1 MGEYNYGHHQ
11 TRSQGLPAYSDID
24 TATDGEPK
32 HRELGRPGRLASKW
46 IADLVNGSLGDAG
59 IPQCSHRSAAQPARH
74 DLYRILSQCF
84 DSPAGWKAQERDQ
97 VLTVCMCRT
106 CKKTFTIILKCPS
119 GRRCDKN
126 IQPMHHLVPT
136 AVSEGGASYS
146 KHYPIVG
153 QAEFMC
159 SAVGC
164 DLTVCVDVCDRRLPE
179 DWEASLVDREP
190 VRARLE
196 EQLQSNDHGRY
207 EDFRSGDKLAKLF
220 PAHYLWQYLSD
231 VLKSGPETAEKKVS
245 YRNKFFT
252 LCFRDRFGDIFDF
265 LEFETVDGDDDQSL
279 VLPHLDDG
287 PSALTEPSSRRGWF
301 EIARIQLYF
310 LVVDNLPAA
319 LVAPI
324 DMPVTPQFDTIKVLE
339 ELLDAKYAKS
349 KQAFGDYS
357 PADFDL
363 LGVNN
368 DIHENMLWYA
378 CACQGQTDPANR
390 ELYFEALRRVSQN
403 REGASAELRKWLE
416 GEELALVIVRSAREA
431 AADPLPKAYRAL
443 DSEQSASNEFVL
455 QQFDNK
461 LRSASVSDRKTLRNH
476 LLLIG
481 RNKKDPDIVHYA
493 CRFDPEEAMA
503 FLGIPDD
510 AVQEVIPSYVQANI
524 NEDKSIDRILAAGAL
539 RSLTKKYNN
548 HADLEVLAM
557 DLVKEAGEP
566 WMVDDSSITVALGPS
581 SQTATRPALDVSLP
595 VGLVNIRNT
604 CYLNSILQYFN
615 TVLPVRDVVLNWEE
629 YKLEPTEENLKT
641 RRLGGSGS
649 TLDKAEAFLAAK
661 FVEEMRSLF
670 LDLQSS
676 NESAIRP
683 QQRLALAAL
692 KTADQLVRGKPAEA
706 ATTAIGPKP
715 NPQASTRDLPPPPPL
730 PARPS
735 PKPPSQLTQP
745 TVTVNAVSEH
755 AETASNVSSST
766 LVDQRDEDVDQT
778 YVTISQNPTEGK
790 EIPQVVPAK
799 QRVALDDE
807 DKDHA
812 LGLGDGGRGRSVDRE
827 QGGSGVP
834 DANMSGTGE
843 NATASVTDAK
853 LEQALTVEEKITG
866 ALNDV
871 SVTGTEQQDV
881 EEVMGNILEHLHAA
895 IKPTG
900 TDEHTGKQTDI
911 ITENFY
917 WSSVKKIRTVD
928 TKNTGKTQSEFR
940 SVPDLSRW
948 MTAFPAKEGKI
959 DLYEALDSNFDQEF
973 QEDGHETYSSI
984 TRASPILHVYIQRSQ
999 NVDGKLSRNNNVVET
1014 PEKLYLDRYMDG
1026 ATDSDLFK
1034 KRQRSWQLKRRLEAL
1049 GRPPRPVPIEQK
1061 SKEEKDKVNEA
1072 GYEVVDANDAV
1083 LGVFE
1088 KEMMTIEDE
1097 DFVSILTSDLQ
1108 QMFVDQGKLP
1118 GLSQPSEEDIAMGG
1132 TAVGSLA
1139 NLSSDA
1145 CRHLHEFNEES
1156 KERDRKEL
1164 SALFSDMTSI
1174 AYRLHAVICH
1184 GGGLGSGHY
1193 WVWIYD
1199 FDKNV
1204 WRSYNDERVEVHAD
1218 KDKVLN
1224 DLNNGASPYY
1234 VAYVREDQVD
1244 RLVKIPER
1252 NLATSSERI
1261 PTAADEVIQ
1270 SIDIDMQDAAEV
1282 SHVEHR
1288 E

>member
-1 MGEYNYGHHQ
+1 MGEYNYNHHQ

-24 TATDGEPK
+24 TSTDDEPK
-32 HRELGRPGRLASKW
+32 HRELGRSGRLASKW

-59 IPQCSHRSAAQPARH
+59 LPPCTNPASVHPARH
-74 DLYRILSQCF
+74 DLYRVLSQSF
-84 DSPAGWKAQERDQ
+84 ESSAGWKKERDQ
-97 VLTVCMCRT
+97 MLTVCMCRT
-106 CKKTFTIILKCPS
+106 CKKTFTIVLKCPT

-126 IQPMHHLVPT
+126 VQRMHHLVPT
-136 AVSEGGASYS
+136 AVSDGGSSHS
-146 KHYPIVG
+146 KHYPINSE
-153 QAEFMC
+153 ANFMC

-164 DLTVCVDVCDRRLPE
+164 DLTVCVDVCERRLPE
-179 DWEASLVDREP
+179 AWEASLVDRDT

-196 EQLQSNDHGRY
+196 ELLQSNDHDRY
-207 EDFRSGDKLAKLF
+207 EDFRSPDKLAKLF

-252 LCFRDRFGDIFDF
+252 LCFWDRFGDVFDF
-265 LEFETVDGDDDQSL
+265 LEFETVDGDGDQSL
-279 VLPHLDDG
+279 VLPHLDEA
-287 PSALTEPSSRRGWF
+287 PSAFTDPVSRRGWF
-301 EIARIQLYF
+301 EIVRIHLYF

-324 DMPVTPQFDTIKVLE
+324 EMPVNPQIDTIKVLE

-349 KQAFGDYS
+349 KQSFGDYN

-378 CACQGQTDPANR
+378 CACQGQTDPTNR

-403 REGASAELRKWLE
+403 REGVSPELRKWLE

-431 AADPLPKAYRAL
+431 GADPLPKAYRAL

-455 QQFDNK
+455 RQFDNK
-461 LRSASVSDRKTLRNH
+461 LRSASFPDRKTLRNN

-493 CRFDPEEAMA
+493 CRFEPEEAMT
-503 FLGIPDD
+503 FLGIPED
-510 AVQEVIPSYVQANI
+510 AVQDVIPSYVQTNV

-548 HADLEVLAM
+548 HAELEVLAIE
-557 DLVKEAGEP
+557 LEREAGEP
-566 WMVDDSSITVALGPS
+566 WMVDDNSITVALGPP
-581 SQTATRPALDVSLP
+581 SQTAAGPAFDASLP

-604 CYLNSILQYFN
+604 CYLNSLLQYFN
-615 TVLPVRDVVLNWEE
+615 TVLPVRSVVLNWEE
-629 YKLEPTEENLKT
+629 YKMEPTEDNIKT

-649 TLDKAEAFLAAK
+649 ALDKAEAFLAAK

-692 KTADQLVRGKPAEA
+692 KTADQLVRGKPAETS
-706 ATTAIGPKP
+706 TTAIGPQP
-715 NPQASTRDLPPPPPL
+715 NPDVSTRDLPPPPPL

-755 AETASNVSSST
+755 ADTASNVSSST
-766 LVDQRDEDVDQT
+766 LVDQRDEEVDQT
-778 YVTISQNPTEGK
+778 YVTISQNPTEDK
-790 EIPQVVPAK
+790 NIPQVVPAK
-799 QRVALDDE
+799 QRLALDDE
-807 DKDHA
+807 DKDQA
-812 LGLGDGGRGRSVDRE
+812 LGLGDGGRGRSVGRE
-827 QGGSGVP
+827 QDTSSVP
-834 DANMSGTGE
+834 DANMGGMDETV
-843 NATASVTDAK
+843 TVSVTETK
-853 LEQALTVEEKITG
+853 VEQALTVEEKITG

-911 ITENFY
+911 ITETFY

-928 TKNTGKTQSEFR
+928 TKNTGKTQSDFR

-959 DLYEALDSNFDQEF
+959 DLYKALDSNFDQEF

-999 NVDGKLSRNNNVVET
+999 NVDGKLSRNNNVVEI
-1014 PEKLYLDRYMDG
+1014 PERLYLDRYMDG
-1026 ATDSDLFK
+1026 DNDSDLFK

-1049 GRPPRPVPIEQK
+1049 DRPPQAEPIEQK
-1061 SKEEKDKVNEA
+1061 RREEKAKVNEA
-1072 GYEVVDANDAV
+1072 GYEVIDGNDTVVGA
-1083 LGVFE
+1083 FE
-1088 KEMMTIEDE
+1088 KEMMTVEDE
-1097 DFVSILTSDLQ
+1097 DYVSILTPDLQ
-1108 QMFVDQGKLP
+1108 QMFIHQGNLP
-1118 GLSQPSEEDIAMGG
+1118 NPSQPSGEDIAMGG
-1132 TAVGSLA
+1132 TSVGSLA

-1145 CRHLHEFNEES
+1145 SRHLHEFNEDR

-1164 SALFSDMTSI
+1164 STLFSDMTSVS
-1174 AYRLHAVICH
+1174 YRLHAVICH

-1252 NLATSSERI
+1252 NLVTSSEQV
-1261 PTAADEVIQ
+1261 PTAAEEVIQ
-1270 SIDIDMQDAAEV
+1270 SVDIDMQDAAEV